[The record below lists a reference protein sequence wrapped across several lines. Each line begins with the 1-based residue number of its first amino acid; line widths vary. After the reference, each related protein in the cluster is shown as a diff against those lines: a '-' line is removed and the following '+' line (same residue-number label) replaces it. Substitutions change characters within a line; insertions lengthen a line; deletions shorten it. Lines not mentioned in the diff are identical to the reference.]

1 MRILSKVAND
11 CTLQGLGVSKTRPIA
26 LKGLFVMMRLI
37 SVLLTLATLAA
48 CNGAAD
54 LGDAPVPLGDFK
66 LQHNIAVAPKAVK
79 GPLSREVT
87 KAELTKALTDATAER
102 FGRYQGTRNYHFGMS
117 IEGYVLAQPG
127 IPILFAPKSI
137 LVINL
142 TVWDDGKNMKL
153 TPKPHQITVFESL
166 DQGPV
171 VGSGYTKSAEEQLK
185 NLSQNAAK
193 AIETFLVKQNDEKGW
208 FKGSDPAEVAAE

>member
-1 MRILSKVAND
+1 
-11 CTLQGLGVSKTRPIA
+11 
-26 LKGLFVMMRLI
+26 MMRV
-37 SVLLTLATLAA
+37 VLLVLSLFMLVA

-54 LGDAPVPLGDFK
+54 LNKAAVPLGDFK

-79 GPLSREVT
+79 GPLSREAS
-87 KAELTKALTDATAER
+87 KEQLTKALTDATAER
-102 FGRYQGTRNYHFGMS
+102 FGRYNGTRNYHFGMS

-127 IPILFAPKSI
+127 VPVLFAPKSI

-142 TVWDDGKNMKL
+142 TVWDDAKNLKL

-193 AIETFLVKQNDEKGW
+193 AIESYLVKQNTENGW
-208 FKGSDPAEVAAE
+208 FNGGAEGAVAAE

>member
-1 MRILSKVAND
+1 
-11 CTLQGLGVSKTRPIA
+11 
-26 LKGLFVMMRLI
+26 MMRV
-37 SVLLTLATLAA
+37 VLVVMSLFMLVA

-54 LGDAPVPLGDFK
+54 LNKAAVPLGDFK

-79 GPLSREVT
+79 GPLSREAS
-87 KAELTKALTDATAER
+87 KEELTKALTDATEER
-102 FGRYQGTRNYHFGMS
+102 FGRYNGTRNYHFGMS

-127 IPILFAPKSI
+127 VPVLFAPKSI

-142 TVWDDGKNMKL
+142 TVWDDAKNLKL
-153 TPKPHQITVFESL
+153 TPKPHQITVFESF

-193 AIETFLVKQNDEKGW
+193 AIESYLVKQNAENGW
-208 FKGSDPAEVAAE
+208 FNGDAEGAVAAE